1 MFTFKPCM
9 GIDELLINDQSLW
22 QLEYK
27 SEATQNLLVFKEDYV
42 ILTTDL
48 TTMLGS
54 EMNTTFYIYSYNFS
68 MN

>member
-1 MFTFKPCM
+1 M